1 MTATATLERSATP
14 VPDGLEPDSTAASN
28 RVDVPPLG
36 PRLQLI
42 RGALVLVLVL
52 SMTLLIQLVVVS
64 SPEQSAAQRRALD
77 SFRSQLAKGTAPI
90 GPSDSDGR
98 LLRIGTPVAY
108 LEIPS
113 IGVHQVVGE
122 GTTSG
127 ALFHGPGHRRDT
139 PLPGQIGSSVVYGRR
154 ASYGRPFSRIDELN
168 EGDLI
173 RVTTGQ
179 GIFQF
184 HVLDVRRTGD
194 PAPAPIATDGSRLLL
209 ITAAGTPFFPN
220 GVVRVDADLDGKAV
234 VGPAPLF
241 TASDLPAEEKL
252 MAGDS
257 RALWTL
263 ALWLQA
269 LIVLT
274 VGAVWAWHRWG
285 RAQAWV
291 VFLPPLLLV
300 GLFAC
305 GEVIRLLPNLL

>member
-1 MTATATLERSATP
+1 MTATATLERSASP
-14 VPDGLEPDSTAASN
+14 MSDEQAPDFVPATH
-28 RVDVPPLG
+28 VDVPPLSPG
-36 PRLQLI
+36 LQLV
-42 RGALVLVLVL
+42 RAALVLVLIL
-52 SMTLLIQLVVVS
+52 SMTLLIQLVLVS
-64 SPEQSAAQRRALD
+64 STEQSAAQHRAFD

-90 GPSDSDGR
+90 GPTDSDGR
-98 LLRIGTPVAY
+98 LLRIGAPVAY

-113 IGVHQVVGE
+113 IGLHQVVGE

-127 ALFHGPGHRRDT
+127 VMFNGPGHRRDT

-154 ASYGRPFSRIDELN
+154 ASFGRPFSRIDELN
-168 EGDLI
+168 KGDLI
-173 RVTTGQ
+173 KVKTGQ
-179 GIFQF
+179 GTFEF
-184 HVLDVRRTGD
+184 HVLDVRHTGD
-194 PAPAPIATDGSRLLL
+194 PAPAPLAADGSRLLL
-209 ITAAGTPFFPN
+209 ITAAGAPFFPN

-234 VGPAPLF
+234 VGPPQVI
-241 TASDLPAEEKL
+241 SESGLPAEEKL

-257 RALWTL
+257 RTLWTL

-300 GLFAC
+300 GLFAS
-305 GEVIRLLPNLL
+305 GEAIRLLPNLL

>member
-1 MTATATLERSATP
+1 
-14 VPDGLEPDSTAASN
+14 
-28 RVDVPPLG
+28 
-36 PRLQLI
+36 
-42 RGALVLVLVL
+42 
-52 SMTLLIQLVVVS
+52 
-64 SPEQSAAQRRALD
+64 
-77 SFRSQLAKGTAPI
+77 
-90 GPSDSDGR
+90 
-98 LLRIGTPVAY
+98 
-108 LEIPS
+108 
-113 IGVHQVVGE
+113 
-122 GTTSG
+122 
-127 ALFHGPGHRRDT
+127 
-139 PLPGQIGSSVVYGRR
+139 SVVHGRR

-194 PAPAPIATDGSRLLL
+194 PAPAPIAADGSRLLL